1 MRNNVPNPRFEVP
14 SWNQIYAMLLRQ
26 AEKISED
33 RFKLDVI
40 LGVSR
45 GGLIPA
51 RIHSDLFENP
61 NLATVR
67 TECYTGA
74 REAERMPVL
83 SQEVSVCVE
92 GRNVLVVD
100 DIADTGKSLQTIKE
114 HVMQKG
120 AKQVRIATLYRKPWS
135 NVKPDYCE
143 RETALWVVFPWE
155 LKETVRT
162 EFENHR
168 NISMSDLSTRLVDD
182 GLPKMHVDRFLRKMT
197 SEMPC

>member
-1 MRNNVPNPRFEVP
+1 MSDQRFEVP
-14 SWNQIYAMLLRQ
+14 SWNQIYAMLLNQ
-26 AEKISED
+26 AEKIQED
-33 RFKLDVI
+33 HFKPDVI

-51 RIHSDLFENP
+51 RIHSDLLENP

-67 TECYTGA
+67 TECYTGT
-74 REAERMPVL
+74 REAKRMPVL
-83 SQEVSVCVE
+83 SQALSVCVE

-100 DIADTGKSLQTIKE
+100 DVTDTGKSLQTIEE

-120 AKQVRIATLYRKPWS
+120 ANQVRIATLYRKPWS

-143 RETALWVVFPWE
+143 REVDLWVVFPWD
-155 LKETVRT
+155 LRETVRN

-168 NISMSDLSTRLVDD
+168 NISVSDLSTRLVAD
-182 GLPKMHVDRFLRKMT
+182 GLPKMHVERFLKKMT
-197 SEMPC
+197 GEVLC